1 MSQKLPPSRTAPQF
15 VVRFPD
21 ETMRD
26 RIREVAERNNRSMN
40 AEIIARLEASFDP
53 SQGSAGFL
61 GDSIHDILGRSTRG
75 VESALEL
82 EESLRNAAHISES
95 LKNID
100 FTAIESFA
108 KTLESMAKATHQL
121 DEKNMELIKKLST
134 QSASDTLQEK
144 IDQMEAQRSTE
155 KANPKKRP

>member
-1 MSQKLPPSRTAPQF
+1 MSQSKEYPSDRAEKF

-21 ETMRD
+21 GMRD

-75 VESALEL
+75 VDSMLEL

-95 LKNID
+95 LKSID
-100 FTAIESFA
+100 FTAIESIT
-108 KTLESMAKATHQL
+108 KMLENMTKATQEL
-121 DEKNMELIKKLST
+121 DKDKMELIKKLSS
-134 QSASDTLQEK
+134 QSASDILQEK
-144 IDQMEAQRSTE
+144 IDQMGAQRSTE